1 MTTIGCCRKFHHSAL
16 RMGRPAAAVAGIL
29 WALCLPNPVAA
40 QDGSQNRGTITCSS
54 DNGQRRYCNADT
66 RSGVRLIRQIS
77 GSGCGPSTWGYD
89 ERGVWVDRG
98 CQAEFDLSGGAGE
111 KRDLTGSPTRT
122 IGAGTS
128 ISVRNNEPINVRS
141 SDGRVFSG
149 VVNQD
154 VIDENGSVA
163 IPRGSFA
170 ELIVRDTQN
179 RDLALDLESVAVNG
193 QRYAVVTNAND
204 RDDGRR
210 DGLGTNSRTGEFVGG
225 GALVGAI
232 IGAIAGGGKGAAIG
246 AAAGAGAGAGTQL
259 LTRGSTVR
267 VPAESLLTFRLQQP
281 LELAPADNGFTREGH
296 HYHDQNRHQD
306 QNR

>member
-1 MTTIGCCRKFHHSAL
+1 MTSAVF
-16 RMGRPAAAVAGIL
+16 GWIAAARPSSIFRVAP
-29 WALCLPNPVAA
+29 AK
-40 QDGSQNRGTITCSS
+40 S
-54 DNGQRRYCNADT
+54 
-66 RSGVRLIRQIS
+66 
-77 GSGCGPSTWGYD
+77 
-89 ERGVWVDRG
+89 
-98 CQAEFDLSGGAGE
+98 
-111 KRDLTGSPTRT
+111 RDLTGSPTRT